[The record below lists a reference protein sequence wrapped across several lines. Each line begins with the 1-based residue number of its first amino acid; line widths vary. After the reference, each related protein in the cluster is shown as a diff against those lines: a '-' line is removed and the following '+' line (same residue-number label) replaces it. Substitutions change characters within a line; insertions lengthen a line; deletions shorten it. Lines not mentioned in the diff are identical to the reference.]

1 MFFNIHP
8 HIRRLLAR
16 GETKSNQTSISAQT
30 TTGACCTNTKGKRMQ
45 VELCETRAFIL
56 LLVTISLKNL
66 NY

>member
-8 HIRRLLAR
+8 HIRRPLAR

-30 TTGACCTNTKGKRMQ
+30 TTGACWKRMQ